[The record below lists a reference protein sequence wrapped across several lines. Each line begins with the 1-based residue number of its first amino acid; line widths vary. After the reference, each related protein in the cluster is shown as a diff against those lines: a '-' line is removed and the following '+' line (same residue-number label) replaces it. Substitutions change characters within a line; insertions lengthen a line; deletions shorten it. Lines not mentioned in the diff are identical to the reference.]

1 MKKRIFLAILFL
13 LLAFVLVWSV
23 NFFAYGKYVG
33 GSFTHFPGSF
43 GTYVSDADFS
53 EYSYL
58 VSKPAPFA
66 FSGCLSSNNESG
78 TIGIIVWPSF
88 MCNGIKEYGLVLY
101 KKGENGDERGTGY
114 LLYVDKDMSIDDKK
128 DTGLSDEDRE
138 NAVALYSAYYPEIM
152 KQYHAMQDVFGLK

>member
-1 MKKRIFLAILFL
+1 MKKKVFLAIICLFL
-13 LLAFVLVWSV
+13 IFVLIWGT
-23 NFFAYGKYVG
+23 NYFAYGKYVSS
-33 GSFTHFPGSF
+33 SFDRFPGSL

-58 VSKPAPFA
+58 VGKPALFE
-66 FSGCLSSNNESG
+66 FSGCLSSNNDSG
-78 TIGIIVWPSF
+78 TIGIIVWPDF
-88 MCNGIKEYGLVLY
+88 TCNGIKECGLILY
-101 KKGENGDERGTGY
+101 KHGESDDERGEGY